1 MGIPLL
7 ELRSSLMKQSSKQQP
22 RIVRDLLIALTAVFC
37 IAGSSALAAGQ
48 TTTDSSLEIAIQNST
63 IPPGGMLQFQLRLT
77 EPKPIGNSSTRP
89 NIGGPRGPVRGIA
102 LHDLLGV
109 TAGVAVIT
117 SSGMRITATS
127 PTNTFGDGADKPILT
142 IATPIRPDAKIGSEF
157 PMTIDAAR
165 SLWLDP
171 SGTRYAQKVHPGTL
185 TIGGT
190 MAISDVVPGGG
201 QLPAGTH
208 IKVLGKGF
216 QPRSRVDFA
225 GVFLTAADSHFVSSN
240 EIDVILPQALQMDGR
255 RVRVRNSGG
264 EVTTYYSYL
273 RTNTVGQSSHL
284 LVSESY
290 PLFSRQTL
298 TRGTLAWKR
307 GASTFTA
314 LAVQNPGA
322 VATDVKVDLLSSGG
336 QLLNS
341 FSFPLPAMSDLTRDL
356 KEFFP
361 QPPNAATSVRITSPE
376 PIKMLGMLGDDTS
389 GNVVPVVV
397 GQ

>member
-1 MGIPLL
+1 LKPK
-7 ELRSSLMKQSSKQQP
+7 EFCLMKQSSKLQS
-22 RIVRDLLIALTAVFC
+22 RIAHSLPIALTALFC
-37 IAGSSALAAGQ
+37 IAAFTLPAASQ
-48 TTTDSSLEIAIQNST
+48 TAATRVEVAIQDST

-89 NIGGPRGPVRGIA
+89 SIPTGPRGPVRGIA
-102 LHDLLGV
+102 LNDPLGV

-117 SSGMRITATS
+117 NSGIRITTTS
-127 PTNTFGDGADKPILT
+127 PTGTFGDGADKPILT
-142 IATPIRPDAKIGSEF
+142 IAAPIRPDSNVGNKYPMSINTVGSF
-157 PMTIDAAR
+157 
-165 SLWLDP
+165 WLDP
-171 SGTRYAQKVHPGTL
+171 SGKRYTETVHSGTL

-208 IKVLGKGF
+208 IKVLGMGF
-216 QPRSRVDFA
+216 QSRSRVDIS
-225 GVFLTAADSHFVSSN
+225 GVLLTSGDSHFVSSG
-240 EIDVILPQALQMDGR
+240 EIDVVLPQALQIDGR

-273 RTNTVGQSSHL
+273 RTNAVGESSHL

-290 PLFSRQTL
+290 PLFARQAL

-322 VATDVKVDLLSSGG
+322 VATEVKLELLSAAG
-336 QLLNS
+336 QVLGS
-341 FSFPLPAMSDLTRDL
+341 FSFPLPAVSNLTRDL
-356 KEFFP
+356 KELFP
-361 QPPNAATSVRITSPE
+361 QPPNAATSVRIASLH
-376 PIKMLGMLGDDTS
+376 PIMMLGLMGDDTS
-389 GNVVPVVV
+389 GNVVPVII